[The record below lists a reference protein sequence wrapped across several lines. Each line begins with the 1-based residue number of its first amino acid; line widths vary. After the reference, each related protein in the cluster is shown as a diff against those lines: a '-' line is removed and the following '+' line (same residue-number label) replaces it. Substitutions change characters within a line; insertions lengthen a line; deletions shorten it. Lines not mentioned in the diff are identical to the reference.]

1 MIKLQKRS
9 TDAGI
14 IAGNHPASFF
24 KSIFREIHG
33 DTTTEVLRTGG
44 LSCIVIYRFDEFTHE
59 KY

>member
-1 MIKLQKRS
+1 MPELLPESIRLL
-9 TDAGI
+9 
-14 IAGNHPASFF
+14 FL